1 MAAAVNLSHGS
12 WVQPTPVGG
21 LLRLRSSFSR
31 IGAPSPRGRHQ
42 WACLYD
48 RTLIGLGRGICDQA
62 EPIMFSLL
70 GIQHLGQRL
79 RSLGM
84 IILLSVKLFEHL
96 LNADVVLGTGDPD
109 HFFYVNIDFKR

>member
-1 MAAAVNLSHGS
+1 MNLSHGKH
-12 WVQPTPVGG
+12 QLGG

-31 IGAPSPRGRHQ
+31 MGAPSPRGSHQ

-48 RTLIGLGRGICDQA
+48 RTLTGLGRGICDKV
-62 EPIMFSLL
+62 EPIRFSLL
-70 GIQHLGQRL
+70 GIQPLGQRL

-84 IILLSVKLFEHL
+84 IILLFVKLFEHL
-96 LNADVVLGTGDPD
+96 PHADIVLGTGDSD

>member
-1 MAAAVNLSHGS
+1 
-12 WVQPTPVGG
+12 
-21 LLRLRSSFSR
+21 
-31 IGAPSPRGRHQ
+31 
-42 WACLYD
+42 
-48 RTLIGLGRGICDQA
+48 
-62 EPIMFSLL
+62 MFSLL